1 MYTSVLHVGSV
12 VAVAIVVL
20 GFVVEGEGEV
30 PGDVPV
36 GMHNLLGTR
45 NELAGTWLHRYAV
58 LGWRVDPE
66 GN

>member
-1 MYTSVLHVGSV
+1 M
-12 VAVAIVVL
+12 L
-20 GFVVEGEGEV
+20 GFVVEGEGEA

-45 NELAGTWLHRYAV
+45 NELAGTWLHQYAV
-58 LGWRVDPE
+58 LGWRAGPE